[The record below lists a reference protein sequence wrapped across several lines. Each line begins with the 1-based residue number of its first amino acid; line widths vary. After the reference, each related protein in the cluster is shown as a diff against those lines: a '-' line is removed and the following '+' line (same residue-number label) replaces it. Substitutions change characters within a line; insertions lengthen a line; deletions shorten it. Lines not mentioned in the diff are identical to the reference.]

1 MAKKHN
7 KNWFDERQQ
16 QYLRRKHEYAE
27 SMDWRMKLLPTFPFF
42 TVFFFSP
49 IVGRRISIKKLR
61 AQKSETTN
69 SRVRLAFDR
78 RHTKK
83 NKKYDRS
90 GNEKEAKK
98 TSIIEHAHKKCEK
111 FLIQRCF

>member
-1 MAKKHN
+1 
-7 KNWFDERQQ
+7 
-16 QYLRRKHEYAE
+16 
-27 SMDWRMKLLPTFPFF
+27 MKLLPTFPSFHG
-42 TVFFFSP
+42 FSP

-83 NKKYDRS
+83 KYMIEV
-90 GNEKEAKK
+90 EKREGGKKK
-98 TSIIEHAHKKCEK
+98 TNIIEHAHKKCEK